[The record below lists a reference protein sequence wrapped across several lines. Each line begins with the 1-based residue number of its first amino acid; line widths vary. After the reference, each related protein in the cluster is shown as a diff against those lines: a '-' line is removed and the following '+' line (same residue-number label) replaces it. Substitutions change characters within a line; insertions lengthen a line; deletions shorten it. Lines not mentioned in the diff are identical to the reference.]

1 MSVHYLEI
9 VTGDID
15 AVRQTY
21 ERIHGLTF
29 APAEPALG
37 QARVAS
43 LPDGGLLGIRAPLT
57 DVEHPIVRFYVRVD
71 DVDKAAR
78 EAAASGATVALP
90 PTPLEGH
97 GQIAIFIQGGIEHG
111 VWQV

>member
-15 AVRQTY
+15 AVRRTY
-21 ERIHGLTF
+21 ERLHGLTF

-37 QARVAS
+37 EARVAS
-43 LPDGGLLGIRAPLT
+43 LPDGGRLGIRAPLT
-57 DVEHPIVRFYVRVD
+57 DVEQPIVRFYVRVD
-71 DVDKAAR
+71 DIDEAAR
-78 EAAASGATVALP
+78 EAEASGATVALP
-90 PTPLEGH
+90 PTPLKGH
-97 GQIAIFIQGGIEHG
+97 GRIAIFIQGGIEHG

>member
-43 LPDGGLLGIRAPLT
+43 LGDGGLLGIRAPLT
-57 DVEHPIVRFYVRVD
+57 DVEQPIVRFYVRVD
-71 DVDKAAR
+71 DVDEAAR
-78 EAAASGATVALP
+78 EAAASGATVALS

-97 GQIAIFIQGGIEHG
+97 GRIAIFIQGGIEHG